1 MITRRIPLFP
11 LNVVLFPGTVLPL
24 HIFEPRYKRMIR
36 DVMASE
42 EPFGVVLSRENG
54 MATTGCTASVR
65 RVARNYD
72 DGRMDI
78 LTLGESAYRI
88 GELHKGNEYLEAT
101 VELLADDSQIGP
113 AAVAKELITLFVDC
127 HLLLHESPSSE
138 IDMDDQSDALL
149 SYRIASDLPLELDT
163 LQELLET
170 RAEAERR
177 AKLVIRLNQL
187 LPQLVQIQQMRS
199 KAAVNRPN

>member
-1 MITRRIPLFP
+1 
-11 LNVVLFPGTVLPL
+11 VLFPGTLLPL

-54 MATTGCTASVR
+54 MATTGCTATVR
-65 RVARNYD
+65 RVVRNYD

-88 GELHKGNEYLEAT
+88 GELHKENEYLEAT
-101 VELLADDSQIGP
+101 VELLADDSQTGP
-113 AAVAKELITLFVDC
+113 SAVAKDLITLFVDC
-127 HLLLHESPSSE
+127 HLLLHESPSAD
-138 IDMDDQSDALL
+138 INMDDLADALL
-149 SYRIASDLPLELDT
+149 SYRIASDLPLELET

-170 RAEAERR
+170 RMEAERR
-177 AKLVIRLNQL
+177 GKLVTRLNQL
-187 LPQLVQIQQMRS
+187 LPQLVQIQQMRT
-199 KAAVNRPN
+199 KAAANRPN

>member
-1 MITRRIPLFP
+1 MTMRRIPLFP
-11 LNVVLFPGTVLPL
+11 LNVVLFPGTLLPL

-54 MATTGCTASVR
+54 MATTGCTATVR
-65 RVARNYD
+65 RVVRNYD

-88 GELHKGNEYLEAT
+88 GELHKENEYLEAT
-101 VELLADDSQIGP
+101 VELLADDSQTGP
-113 AAVAKELITLFVDC
+113 PAVAKDLITLFVDC
-127 HLLLHESPSSE
+127 HLLLHESPSAD
-138 IDMDDQSDALL
+138 INMDDLTDALL
-149 SYRIASDLPLELDT
+149 SYRISSDLPLELET

-170 RAEAERR
+170 RVEAERR
-177 AKLVIRLNQL
+177 TKLVTRLNQL
-187 LPQLVQIQQMRS
+187 LPQLVQIQQMRT

>member
-1 MITRRIPLFP
+1 MTMRRIPLFP
-11 LNVVLFPGTVLPL
+11 LNVVLFPGTLLPL

-54 MATTGCTASVR
+54 MATTGCTATVR
-65 RVARNYD
+65 RVVRNYD

-88 GELHKGNEYLEAT
+88 GELHKENEYLEAT
-101 VELLADDSQIGP
+101 VELLADDSQTGP
-113 AAVAKELITLFVDC
+113 PAVAKDLITLFVDC
-127 HLLLHESPSSE
+127 HLLLHESPSAD
-138 IDMDDQSDALL
+138 INMDDLADALL
-149 SYRIASDLPLELDT
+149 SYRIASDLPLELET

-170 RAEAERR
+170 RVEAERR
-177 AKLVIRLNQL
+177 TKLVTRLNQL
-187 LPQLVQIQQMRS
+187 LPQLVQIQQMRT

>member
-1 MITRRIPLFP
+1 MTTRRIPLFP

-36 DVMASE
+36 DVMASD

-54 MATTGCTASVR
+54 MATTGCTATVR
-65 RVARNYD
+65 RVARNYE
-72 DGRMDI
+72 DGRMDV

-101 VELLADDSQIGP
+101 VELLPDDSQTGSP
-113 AAVAKELITLFVDC
+113 TVAKELITLFVDC
-127 HLLLHESPSSE
+127 HLLLHDSPSAD
-138 IDMDDQSDALL
+138 IDMEDLADALL

-170 RAEAERR
+170 RMEAERR
-177 AKLVIRLNQL
+177 TKLVNRLNQL

-199 KAAVNRPN
+199 KAVASRPN

>member
-1 MITRRIPLFP
+1 MTMRRIPLFP
-11 LNVVLFPGTVLPL
+11 LNVVLFPGTLLPL

-54 MATTGCTASVR
+54 MATTGCTATVR
-65 RVARNYD
+65 RVVRNYD

-88 GELHKGNEYLEAT
+88 GELHKENEYLEAT
-101 VELLADDSQIGP
+101 VELLADDSQTGP
-113 AAVAKELITLFVDC
+113 PAVAKDLITLFVDC
-127 HLLLHESPSSE
+127 HLLLHESPSAD
-138 IDMDDQSDALL
+138 INMDDLADALL
-149 SYRIASDLPLELDT
+149 SYRIASDLPLELET

-170 RAEAERR
+170 RMEAERR
-177 AKLVIRLNQL
+177 TKLVTRLNQL
-187 LPQLVQIQQMRS
+187 LPQLVQIQQMRT

>member
-1 MITRRIPLFP
+1 MTMRRIPLFP
-11 LNVVLFPGTVLPL
+11 LNVVLFPGTLLPL

-54 MATTGCTASVR
+54 MATTGCTATVR
-65 RVARNYD
+65 RVVRNYD

-88 GELHKGNEYLEAT
+88 GELHKENEYLEAT
-101 VELLADDSQIGP
+101 VELLADDSQTGP
-113 AAVAKELITLFVDC
+113 PAVAKDLITLFVDC
-127 HLLLHESPSSE
+127 HLLLHESPSAD
-138 IDMDDQSDALL
+138 INMDDLADALL
-149 SYRIASDLPLELDT
+149 SYRIASDLPLELET

-170 RAEAERR
+170 RVEAERR
-177 AKLVIRLNQL
+177 SKLVTRLNQL

-199 KAAVNRPN
+199 KAAANRPN